1 MKKKKELFK
10 KILIICAFIYVAITL
25 FNQQKA
31 LSTYN
36 QDTAKLQAK
45 LDQETVYKQQLEDKK
60 NSVNSLDFIEQMA
73 REKLDMYLPNEKVFV
88 DKGM

>member
-10 KILIICAFIYVAITL
+10 KSLIICAFIYVAITL

-36 QDTAKLQAK
+36 QDTADLQAK
-45 LDQETVYKQQLEDKK
+45 LDQETAYKQQLEDKK
-60 NSVNSLDFIEQMA
+60 NSVNSLEFIEQMA

>member
-10 KILIICAFIYVAITL
+10 KLLIICAFIYVAITL
-25 FNQQKA
+25 FNQQKT

-36 QDTAKLQAK
+36 QDTADLQAK
-45 LDQETVYKQQLEDKK
+45 IDQETAYKQELENKK
-60 NSVNSLDFIEQMA
+60 NNVNSLDFIEQMA

-88 DKGM
+88 DNGM